1 LAAFQKALP
10 RLEADGIC
18 VLAASSDAIENA
30 RRAVSE
36 WGLTF
41 PVAFG
46 LPVEETARI
55 LGAFYGM
62 KPERGRFLHATGFVL
77 RPDRTVLVSVY
88 SSGAIGR
95 LVWQDVLGLVQHLKA
110 GL

>member
-10 RLEADGIC
+10 RLQAEGIN
-18 VLAASSDAIENA
+18 VLAASSDGLENA
-30 RRAVSE
+30 RRTVSE

-41 PVAFG
+41 PVGYG
-46 LPVEETARI
+46 LPVEETAGT

-62 KPERGRFLHATGFVL
+62 KPEHGRFLHATGFVL
-77 RPDRTVLVSVY
+77 KSDRTVLVSVY

-95 LVWQDVLGLVQHLKA
+95 LAWQDVLGLVQHLKR
-110 GL
+110 GS